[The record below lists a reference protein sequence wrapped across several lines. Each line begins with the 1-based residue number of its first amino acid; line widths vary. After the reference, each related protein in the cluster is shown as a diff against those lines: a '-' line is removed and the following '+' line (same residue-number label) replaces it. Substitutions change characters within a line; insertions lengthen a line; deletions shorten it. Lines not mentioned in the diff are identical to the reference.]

1 MYCIDIDCTL
11 KDCKPTLI
19 LESLN
24 RDQNQHAVSTRLGV
38 DLTKVSKKVAKEFNN
53 FFALSQPSYNLA
65 VC

>member
-24 RDQNQHAVSTRLGV
+24 RDQNQHAKNTLGV
-38 DLTKVSKKVAKEFNN
+38 DLTQVGKDVAERLQNLFV
-53 FFALSQPSYNLA
+53 APQPSYNLA